1 MRRDRAIFFD
11 RDNTLN
17 RDPEGYIGDW
27 RKIQPM
33 PHARSVL
40 GRALRA
46 GYLLFLIT
54 NQSGVGRG
62 FFPIEAV
69 HACNRRLEELLGGG
83 PIFSEI
89 GISTGTAESPDAYRK
104 PSPRFVEEMCS
115 RHGLAP
121 RRCWVVGDRDVD
133 LAMAARAG
141 MRGILVHGAGTVLG
155 QEAEKACLGRFAD
168 LDSAWNFIRASDG

>member
-1 MRRDRAIFFD
+1 VEGRRAIFFD

-17 RDPEGYIGDW
+17 RDPDGYIGDW
-27 RKIQPM
+27 RKIHPM
-33 PHARSVL
+33 PRARAVVQK
-40 GRALRA
+40 ALRA

-83 PIFSEI
+83 PIFAGI
-89 GISTGTAESPDAYRK
+89 GISTGTAEVPDAYRK
-104 PSPRFVEEMCS
+104 PSPRFFEEMCE
-115 RHGLAP
+115 RHGLTAD
-121 RRCWVVGDRDVD
+121 RCWVVGDRDVD

-141 MRGILVHGAGTVLG
+141 TRGILVHGAATILG
-155 QEAEKACLGRFAD
+155 PEAEKACLGRFAD
-168 LDSAWNFIRASDG
+168 LDSAWGFIRARDG